1 MVDNIEPIHFGDHTQ
16 MDGYDGKVQMV
27 SDNVVIITLAPLT
40 KGALKETVVHGG
52 NPQQYFTMR

>member
-1 MVDNIEPIHFGDHTQ
+1 

-27 SDNVVIITLAPLT
+27 SDNVVIIALAPLI

-52 NPQQYFTMR
+52 NPQQYSTMR

>member
-1 MVDNIEPIHFGDHTQ
+1 